1 MYFLRTEANFDA
13 AHFLKDYRG
22 KCGNIHGHRW
32 RILCEIAGKD
42 ISKDIQNRGML
53 VDFKDI
59 KSTLKEICEVF
70 DHNFIYEKDSLK
82 DATLTCLKNEG
93 FLLVE
98 VDFRPTAENFSRY
111 IFEELQKKGV
121 SVRRVEVYETPNN
134 FAAYQEE

>member
-1 MYFLRTEANFDA
+1 
-13 AHFLKDYRG
+13 
-22 KCGNIHGHRW
+22 
-32 RILCEIAGKD
+32 
-42 ISKDIQNRGML
+42 ML

-82 DATLTCLKNEG
+82 DETLTCLKNEG

>member
-13 AHFLKDYRG
+13 AHFLKDYRV

-82 DATLTCLKNEG
+82 DETLTCLKNEG

>member
-1 MYFLRTEANFDA
+1 M
-13 AHFLKDYRG
+13 
-22 KCGNIHGHRW
+22 
-32 RILCEIAGKD
+32 
-42 ISKDIQNRGML
+42 
-53 VDFKDI
+53 
-59 KSTLKEICEVF
+59 
-70 DHNFIYEKDSLK
+70 
-82 DATLTCLKNEG
+82 EG

>member
-82 DATLTCLKNEG
+82 DETLTCLKNEG

-98 VDFRPTAENFSRY
+98 LRKISYGEQPIRRTDAKLRKRY
-111 IFEELQKKGV
+111 RGKH
-121 SVRRVEVYETPNN
+121 ETG
-134 FAAYQEE
+134 QRDLSGTQGRG